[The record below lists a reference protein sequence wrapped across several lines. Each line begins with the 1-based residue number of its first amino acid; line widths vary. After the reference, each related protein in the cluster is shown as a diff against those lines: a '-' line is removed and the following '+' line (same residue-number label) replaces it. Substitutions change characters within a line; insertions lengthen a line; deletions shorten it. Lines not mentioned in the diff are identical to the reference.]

1 MRYMRYEEKR
11 NLVLN
16 PNSDPNPTIHS
27 GYRVSLLTPTTS
39 VVHSSSVSHSCCNSY
54 SNLFLRD
61 VSTFIQPAF
70 FLRFILNYLF
80 FDIFSEFYS
89 DYSSTSTIL

>member
-39 VVHSSSVSHSCCNSY
+39 VSYSCCNSY

-61 VSTFIQPAF
+61 VSTFIQPAI

-89 DYSSTSTIL
+89 DYSSISTIF